1 METTATETTVTPII
15 AVVVAAF
22 EVAVDVEDA
31 EAVADEEAVEAISA
45 EAITTVKMDTVVEV
59 VAVDMGTTTP
69 TAKRTVL
76 AVATEEDSVDAA
88 VAVVEVEVDEAAAA
102 AISAV
107 ATTTEV
113 KTDSVVEVVA
123 VEDSAHAE
131 TMMRTMKMAPMT
143 R

>member
-15 AVVVAAF
+15 DAVVAAF

-31 EAVADEEAVEAISA
+31 EVVADEEAVEAISA
-45 EAITTVKMDTVVEV
+45 EAITTVKMDMVAEEVVEV
-59 VAVDMGTTTP
+59 DMATTTP
-69 TAKRTVL
+69 TAMRTAL
-76 AVATEEDSVDAA
+76 AVATGEDSVDAA
-88 VAVVEVEVDEAAAA
+88 EVVVEAEVDEAAV
-102 AISAV
+102 SAV

-113 KTDSVVEVVA
+113 KTDSVVGVVA
-123 VEDSAHAE
+123 EDSGHAE

>member
-15 AVVVAAF
+15 AGVVAAF

-31 EAVADEEAVEAISA
+31 EVVADEEAVEAISE
-45 EAITTVKMDTVVEV
+45 EAITTVKMDMVVEV
-59 VAVDMGTTTP
+59 VAVDMATTTP
-69 TAKRTVL
+69 TATRTALV
-76 AVATEEDSVDAA
+76 VATGEDSVDAA
-88 VAVVEVEVDEAAAA
+88 EVVVEAEVDEAAV
-102 AISAV
+102 SAV

-123 VEDSAHAE
+123 VEDSGHAE
-131 TMMRTMKMAPMT
+131 TMMRTMKMAPMI

>member
-31 EAVADEEAVEAISA
+31 EAVEDEEAVEAISA

-88 VAVVEVEVDEAAAA
+88 VAVVEVEVDEAAV
-102 AISAV
+102 SAV

-113 KTDSVVEVVA
+113 KTDSVVGVA
-123 VEDSAHAE
+123 DSGHAE
-131 TMMRTMKMAPMT
+131 TMMRTTKMAPMT

>member
-15 AVVVAAF
+15 AGVVAAF

-31 EAVADEEAVEAISA
+31 EVVADEEVAEAISA
-45 EAITTVKMDTVVEV
+45 EAITTVKMDMVVEV
-59 VAVDMGTTTP
+59 VAVDMATTTP
-69 TAKRTVL
+69 TATRMDL
-76 AVATEEDSVDAA
+76 AVATGEDSVDAA
-88 VAVVEVEVDEAAAA
+88 EVVVEAEEDEAAV
-102 AISAV
+102 SAV

-113 KTDSVVEVVA
+113 KTDSVVGVVA

>member
-15 AVVVAAF
+15 AGVVAAF

-31 EAVADEEAVEAISA
+31 EVVVDEEVVAAISA

-69 TAKRTVL
+69 TATRMDL
-76 AVATEEDSVDAA
+76 AVAIGEDSVDAA
-88 VAVVEVEVDEAAAA
+88 EVVVEAEEDEAAV
-102 AISAV
+102 SAV

-113 KTDSVVEVVA
+113 KTDSVVGVVA
-123 VEDSAHAE
+123 EDSGHAE
-131 TMMRTMKMAPMT
+131 TMMTTTKMAPMT

>member
-15 AVVVAAF
+15 AGVVAAF

-31 EAVADEEAVEAISA
+31 EVVADEEAVEAISA
-45 EAITTVKMDTVVEV
+45 EVITTVKMDTVVEV
-59 VAVDMGTTTP
+59 VAVDMETTTP
-69 TAKRTVL
+69 TATRMDL
-76 AVATEEDSVDAA
+76 AVAIGEDSVDAA
-88 VAVVEVEVDEAAAA
+88 EVVVEAEEDEAVV
-102 AISAV
+102 SAV

-113 KTDSVVEVVA
+113 KTDSVVGVVA

-131 TMMRTMKMAPMT
+131 TMMRTTKMAPMT

>member
-113 KTDSVVEVVA
+113 KTDSVVGVA
-123 VEDSAHAE
+123 VEDSGHAE
-131 TMMRTMKMAPMT
+131 TMMRTTKMAPMT

>member
-15 AVVVAAF
+15 AGVAAAF

-31 EAVADEEAVEAISA
+31 EVVADEEAVEAISA
-45 EAITTVKMDTVVEV
+45 EAITTVKMDMVAEEVVEV
-59 VAVDMGTTTP
+59 DMATTTP
-69 TAKRTVL
+69 TATRTDLV
-76 AVATEEDSVDAA
+76 VATGEDSVDAA
-88 VAVVEVEVDEAAAA
+88 EVVVEAEVDEAAV
-102 AISAV
+102 SVV

-113 KTDSVVEVVA
+113 KTDSVVGVVA

-131 TMMRTMKMAPMT
+131 TMMRTTKMAPMT